1 MPVAKK
7 KNKKATSPEKRE
19 LDEVVE
25 DIRAALIKLDHY
37 RYNEPNTDE
46 AAAIEGRIRSLQ
58 KQLQP
63 HHASLGEKLE
73 TYPEYS
79 DPNFYKNI
87 YAKKEFNKSV
97 YPAFDIL
104 NGASFEE
111 VANEQCSSGFK
122 LSKNQ
127 AFIKNFIS
135 PRTPYNGILLFHGVG
150 VGKTCAAISIAEQF
164 HDVFDNPVLV
174 LAPSN
179 LSENFKKQLFD
190 SNRPDQCTGRKY
202 LSKVPHHEH
211 LDKEAINKHVNRLI
225 RENYKFSGFI
235 EFANHVETIES
246 TMIEKYGKLV
256 EKTEKKGKGK
266 GKEKAKATKVTTPMA
281 EAKINAQLKKEY
293 SNRVIIIDEVH
304 NVRSDKDDPK
314 KKTPV
319 MLMRVLQ
326 SAVNIKLVMLTA
338 TPMFNDTREIV
349 WLINFL
355 LANDKRPLI
364 ESSDCFDE
372 SGLITKNGAVIL
384 SDAAKGYVSYMR
396 GDNPFTFP
404 ARLYA
409 SVNDDERCL
418 TKKDVPRQDLY
429 NKKIE
434 KDNRLSLLVG
444 KIITHEMEGVQD
456 EMYKETIISSQ
467 LEEAEEDETETPE
480 DEDTDA
486 DADKGTKN
494 RSMSRVIQISNIVYP
509 TKAIGRV
516 GFEKCFETV
525 KEKGGGG
532 LKGYRYRKLTDESK
546 KKKPVE
552 FLAPDHLDQVSSK
565 LKSIVDYILNSEGIV
580 YVYSFYI
587 YSALLPL
594 ALALEHVG
602 FKRSNGKS
610 LLLDAE
616 EKSEMFKVN
625 GKQARYAL
633 LSRDAD
639 LYTDIAAEVS
649 RIRSPKNMNGEEVK
663 VILGTNVTAEGI
675 DFKNIRQIHIVE
687 PWFHLNKLE
696 QVVGRAV
703 RKCSHIDLPI
713 EKRNVTI
720 YYHASVTDKKQKES
734 IDLRIYRIAEG
745 KEKAIKEVERVLMS
759 AAVDCPLNKNVMSFP
774 REALKMRVPMLTSQ
788 GTQISDYKI
797 GDDLDDKH
805 VGLQCLY
812 EPKKGKVTIDDH
824 TFHPSFYVDE
834 FEDYGRKIAELFKT
848 KETYTF
854 EEIHDAMAGP
864 VDEDVLKYALEHM
877 LVARVPVKNSEK
889 ITGFL
894 VYYGQK
900 YLFQPADAPDA
911 FLTLGRRNMYR
922 PLAVKEMRIT
932 QKNVLKHTKSMVATD
947 EVIQTLTEKVKKLT
961 EKFPDFEQEVVDYCI
976 DRLGPE
982 EAKALVLSVHTSE
995 EKGKMKNRIRR
1006 SLIESQI
1013 YVKVPSLDTYIFRDV
1028 SKAEFSDE
1036 LVPQDVLAKFGVKEN
1051 EDRRMAV
1058 LVFNGKDELENLS
1071 MSQMASVLSDK
1082 TLKTARDALD
1092 GANIKGYMGTNSEGQ
1107 VFKIFGDEEK
1117 SNGFVCGTNKFKVD
1131 DYKSRI
1137 LELDPKALDDESVKR
1152 TKASL
1157 CVLFEMLLRKKASDR
1172 FLRPYGARVVEMKKK
1187 ATSKGAMM
1195 KKERA
1200 KRGRPKK

>member
-1 MPVAKK
+1 
-7 KNKKATSPEKRE
+7 
-19 LDEVVE
+19 
-25 DIRAALIKLDHY
+25 
-37 RYNEPNTDE
+37 
-46 AAAIEGRIRSLQ
+46 
-58 KQLQP
+58 
-63 HHASLGEKLE
+63 
-73 TYPEYS
+73 
-79 DPNFYKNI
+79 
-87 YAKKEFNKSV
+87 
-97 YPAFDIL
+97 
-104 NGASFEE
+104 
-111 VANEQCSSGFK
+111 
-122 LSKNQ
+122 
-127 AFIKNFIS
+127 
-135 PRTPYNGILLFHGVG
+135 
-150 VGKTCAAISIAEQF
+150 
-164 HDVFDNPVLV
+164 
-174 LAPSN
+174 
-179 LSENFKKQLFD
+179 
-190 SNRPDQCTGRKY
+190 
-202 LSKVPHHEH
+202 
-211 LDKEAINKHVNRLI
+211 
-225 RENYKFSGFI
+225 
-235 EFANHVETIES
+235 
-246 TMIEKYGKLV
+246 
-256 EKTEKKGKGK
+256 
-266 GKEKAKATKVTTPMA
+266 MA

-364 ESSDCFDE
+364 ESSVCFDDK
-372 SGLITKNGAVIL
+372 GLITKKGSAIL
-384 SDAAKGYVSYMR
+384 SEAAKGYISYMR
-396 GDNPFTFP
+396 GDNPFSFP

-418 TKKDVPRQDLY
+418 AKKDVPRQDLY

-434 KDNRLSLLVG
+434 RENRLSLLVG
-444 KIITHEMEGVQD
+444 KIITHEMEGVQ
-456 EMYKETIISSQ
+456 EELYKETIAGSE
-467 LEEAEEDETETPE
+467 LGDEEAEVDAEIEEEEEPEEPEGED
-480 DEDTDA
+480 DN
-486 DADKGTKN
+486 KGAAKN

-509 TKAIGRV
+509 TKAIGKV

-532 LKGYRYRKLTDESK
+532 LKGYRYRKLADGTK

-552 FLAPDHLDQVSSK
+552 FLALDHIDQVSSK

-720 YYHASVTDKKQKES
+720 YYHASVTDKTQKES
-734 IDLRIYRIAEG
+734 VDLRIYRIAEG
-745 KEKAIKEVERVLMS
+745 KERAIKEVERLLMS
-759 AAVDCPLNKNVMSFP
+759 VAVDCPLNKNVMSFP
-774 REALKMRVPMLTSQ
+774 RDVLKMRVPMLTSQ
-788 GTQISDYKI
+788 GTRISDYKI
-797 GDDLDDKH
+797 GDDSDDKH
-805 VGLQCLY
+805 VGLQCVY
-812 EPKKGKVTIDDH
+812 EPPATTEVDDH

-834 FEDYGRKIAELFKT
+834 FEDYGKRIAELFKI

-854 EEIHDAMAGP
+854 DEIRDAMAGP

-877 LVARVPVKNSEK
+877 LIARVPVRNSEK

-894 VYYGQK
+894 VYFGKK

-932 QKNVLKHTKSMVATD
+932 QKNVLKHTKSMVATE
-947 EVIQTLTEKVKKLT
+947 EVIQTLTEKVKKLS
-961 EKFPDFEQEVVDYCI
+961 EKFPDFKQEAVDYCI
-976 DRLGPE
+976 DRLGSE
-982 EAKALVLSVHTSE
+982 EAKALVLSVHTSAA
-995 EKGKMKNRIRR
+995 EKGLKMTNRIRR
-1006 SLIESQI
+1006 SLIEGQI
-1013 YVKVPSLDTYIFRDV
+1013 YVKVPSLDTFIFRDV
-1028 SKAEFSDE
+1028 SRAEFSDE
-1036 LVPQDVLAKFGVKEN
+1036 LVPQDVLAKFGAKEN

-1082 TLKTARDALD
+1082 TLKTARDAID
-1092 GANIKGYMGTNSEGQ
+1092 AANASNVKGYMGTNSEGP

-1137 LELDPKALDDESVKR
+1137 LELDPGALHDDSIKR

-1157 CVLFEMLLRKKASDR
+1157 CVLFEMLLRKNAPDR
-1172 FLRPYGARVVEMKKK
+1172 FLRPYPAKVVEMKKK

-1195 KKERA
+1195 KKERV